1 MMTMITKRY
10 ELTLALS
17 PADIRTAQQKG
28 ACVVKGRVMFFTKEE
43 VKESNAR
50 IRLAIENELRK
61 QGLRF
66 TYKQTKRTTKFSLKK
81 IVADSIKKGSPV
93 RVAIDYFF
101 PYQSTATKTQ
111 KKQPFAWMTE
121 RPDIDNLT
129 KSVLDAITDLEIYA
143 DDSQVCELAISKKRT
158 AEPSIHIVIEQ
169 MNQPAFV

>member
-1 MMTMITKRY
+1 MITKRY

-158 AEPSIHIVIEQ
+158 VEPSIHIVIEQ